1 MKLFLDEPQLTVVNS
16 SGCECDSLGLF
27 KKGFEDFEMTVALV
41 DCGVG
46 GEEVKVAL
54 AWVKDKVP

>member
-1 MKLFLDEPQLTVVNS
+1 
-16 SGCECDSLGLF
+16 LGLF
-27 KKGFEDFEMTVALV
+27 KKGFKDFGMTVALI

-54 AWVKDKVP
+54 AWVKVKVP